1 VSVAIFVLEGLR
13 EGIGMDRFGWAGL
26 GRGFRRV
33 VGGMLLLLYDGGKNK
48 IQCTDGL
55 IAGS

>member
-1 VSVAIFVLEGLR
+1 LR
-13 EGIGMDRFGWAGL
+13 EGIGLDRFGWAGL

-33 VGGMLLLLYDGGKNK
+33 VGGMLLLLYDGGKNR